1 MVSFPVSGKRQR
13 GKETLIAKF
22 NTNLLEN
29 IVSMK
34 VVAGFRILQL
44 SHHCLSNRREM

>member
-22 NTNLLEN
+22 NTNLEN